1 VPLVHMADHAVFDQ
15 TDDAGIIL
23 DTRRNE
29 YLGLNAI
36 ATLMLEAALRF
47 GSVDEVVSHL
57 LDRIDASTETV
68 RAGLTSLI
76 DQLEQRA
83 LLASTSSSGR

>member
-1 VPLVHMADHAVFDQ
+1 MADHAAFDQ
-15 TDDAGIIL
+15 TGDAGIIL

-47 GSVDEVVSHL
+47 DSADEVVGHL
-57 LDRIDASTETV
+57 LDRVDASAETV
-68 RAGLTSLI
+68 LAGLTSLI
-76 DQLEQRA
+76 EQLEQRA
-83 LLASTSSSGR
+83 LLAAPVNGR

>member
-1 VPLVHMADHAVFDQ
+1 MALVHMADHAVFDQ
-15 TDDAGIIL
+15 TGDAGIIL

-29 YLGLNAI
+29 YLGLNAT

-47 GSVDEVVSHL
+47 GSADEVVGHL
-57 LDRIDASTETV
+57 LDRVDASAETV

-76 DQLEQRA
+76 DQLGQRA
-83 LLASTSSSGR
+83 LLASPLSSGR